1 MVFFSGAVA
10 AATLLSVSP
19 GLTGE
24 IGVTLDAALVAVAAG
39 VAHLLRR
46 RVIVAL
52 ELLLLFLAPP
62 SRALNVLM
70 KKTQVIV
77 ALRPSACLSPNC
89 PATPKSFQSSLFRQ
103 VTAGTE

>member
-10 AATLLSVSP
+10 AATLVSVSP

-70 KKTQVIV
+70 KKRKSLLHCGLQLVFHPIFQ
-77 ALRPSACLSPNC
+77 LLLKLFSPPSFA
-89 PATPKSFQSSLFRQ
+89 K
-103 VTAGTE
+103 